1 MPDKKRVVFVLSAY
15 SLGGTERQLAA
26 LIERRPPSA
35 DGIDIHTI
43 TFLPPE
49 SPELV
54 RRFEAAGVTNHLVMR
69 RGRRFPAF
77 FVELQRTVT
86 RLRPAAVTTL
96 LDASTGAWGR
106 LAAWLARVPVI
117 LHSDQS
123 LMVGD
128 AGVHRRLRPFLDRIT
143 TRFLPNAHAIA
154 ARLAGNGVARER
166 ISVIPTAVDLGQF
179 RLDVDRSARDAW
191 GVPEDATVAGF
202 LGRFHPVKRLDV
214 LLDAVLALP
223 EGDRPDVL
231 ALAGDGPVMPEVR
244 RRVEADPWLRAHCRL
259 LGEIHAIPE
268 FMAAIDYLV
277 LSSEIEGLPNVVLEA
292 MAMARPV
299 VATRVS
305 DVPHIV
311 EGSGLLA
318 EPGDAASLAGAIAA
332 MQALPRSEWRRM
344 GRLAR
349 ERIEREYDLE
359 RVSRRFW
366 EAHMELMPAERTV
379 GQPWGA
385 SAS

>member
-1 MPDKKRVVFVLSAY
+1 MPATQRVVFVLSAY

-26 LIERRPPSA
+26 LIERRPASA
-35 DGIDIHTI
+35 GNLDIHTI

-54 RRFEAAGVTNHLVMR
+54 RRFEAAGVANHLVMR
-69 RGRRFPAF
+69 PGRSFVAF
-77 FVELQRTVT
+77 FLELVRTVA

-106 LAAWLARVPVI
+106 LAAWLTRVPVI

-128 AGVHRRLRPFLDRIT
+128 GAIHRRLRPFLDRIT
-143 TRFLPNAHAIA
+143 ARFLPNAHAIA
-154 ARLAGNGVARER
+154 ARLAGAGVPREK
-166 ISVIPTAVDLGQF
+166 IAVIPTAVDLGQF
-179 RLDVDRSARDAW
+179 RLDLGRPMRHDWDVGD
-191 GVPEDATVAGF
+191 EATVAGF

-214 LLDAVLALP
+214 LLDAVTSLP
-223 EGDRPDVL
+223 ETDRPDRLV
-231 ALAGDGPVMPEVR
+231 LAGDGPVMPEVR
-244 RRVEADPWLRAHCRL
+244 RRVTADPWLSEHCLL

-268 FMAAIDYLV
+268 FMASIDYLI

-292 MAMARPV
+292 MAMARPL

-305 DVPHIV
+305 DVPH
-311 EGSGLLA
+311 LA
-318 EPGDAASLAGAIAA
+318 EGTGILAAPADVRSLADAIAA
-332 MQALPRSEWRRM
+332 MQALPRAERQRM

-359 RVSRRFW
+359 RVAKRFW
-366 EAHMELMPAERTV
+366 DAHQELLPMARRLR
-379 GQPWGA
+379 QPTGA